1 MNVLKRY
8 ITTPENRIIKLKIP
22 KSVPVNEPV
31 EVILIFN
38 EQKNSYLSKIKLLAQ
53 AGNDKNFI
61 EDINM
66 IKDNFKSVDIEGL
79 DLWKII
85 VGAYILLT
93 WTLLLDQS
101 KDKLHQY

>member
-8 ITTPENRIIKLKIP
+8 IPTPENRIINLKIP

-38 EQKNSYLSKIKLLAQ
+38 EQKNSYLSKIKLLAK

-61 EDINM
+61 EDINL
-66 IKDNFKSVDIEGL
+66 ITDDFKSLDVEGL
-79 DLWKII
+79 E
-85 VGAYILLT
+85 
-93 WTLLLDQS
+93 
-101 KDKLHQY
+101 